1 MRSLTSRML
10 LFNLLLIF
18 FPIVSFLTLDTYEKQ
33 LLDSQ
38 ERAMVQQGR
47 LLASA
52 LAGTEEPE
60 TLSFRAGEI
69 LMVLAARTEAR
80 IRVVDHLGRLQAD
93 SVPTLDPVGA
103 SDPGSYSLRKTTS
116 LISETSRSGGRD
128 TWLYRVTV
136 YPLNGI
142 RKLLL
147 PPDRPLPSAEYYS
160 GRSVLEGP
168 EIAAALGG
176 RYGAATRISEG
187 QRSVTLYSAIP
198 IPDRADGVIG
208 AVLVSQSTYKILSD
222 LYVLRLDVIRIF
234 FLALT
239 AAVVLSFLLSWT
251 ITIPVHRLRVQ
262 AESLLD
268 HRGKLTGI
276 IARGKGKD
284 EIALLRRS
292 LHGLSVKLEERQNYL
307 DNFLSDTVHEIN
319 NPVTGA
325 STSLEL
331 ARDALAFHDFPREKI
346 PSVERA
352 LRFIAAAEEEIHR
365 VRHLTA
371 DLREMNF
378 LENRIGEEAVTELDL
393 TGYLTGLI
401 DAYGPGMAE
410 RRGITLRGELPDRAV
425 LLSINPD
432 RLTQALVN
440 LLLNAESFS
449 PPGGTV
455 TLALKPGP
463 TRLDLL
469 VIDQGPGIPPG
480 NEDRIFQRFF
490 SDRPAV
496 SLGGRDIPENP
507 PLREAHDDPSF
518 PGPPAP
524 SRPNAS
530 SVDGEKIL
538 NPGNPSPGLASKDD
552 GPRPLHS
559 GLGLA
564 IVKAIVEGF
573 GGTVALDRNYTAGAC
588 FILSWPGSR
597 VSDP

>member
-1 MRSLTSRML
+1 M
-10 LFNLLLIF
+10 
-18 FPIVSFLTLDTYEKQ
+18 
-33 LLDSQ
+33 
-38 ERAMVQQGR
+38 
-47 LLASA
+47 
-52 LAGTEEPE
+52 
-60 TLSFRAGEI
+60 
-69 LMVLAARTEAR
+69 MVLAARTEAR

-93 SVPTLDPVGA
+93 SVPPLDTVEA
-103 SDPGSYSLRKTTS
+103 SDLASYSLRKTTS
-116 LISETSRSGGRD
+116 LISETQRSVGRD

-136 YPLNGI
+136 YPLNVV

-168 EIAAALGG
+168 EITAALAG

-198 IPDRADGVIG
+198 IPNRDGGIIG
-208 AVLVSQSTYKILSD
+208 AVLVSQSTFKILSD

-268 HRGKLTGI
+268 HRGKLRGT
-276 IARGKGKD
+276 IAPGKGKD

-325 STSLEL
+325 ATSLEL
-331 ARDALAFHDFPREKI
+331 ARDALGSPDFPREMI
-346 PSVERA
+346 PAVEQA

-401 DAYGPGMAE
+401 DAYAPGMAE
-410 RRGITLRGELPDRAV
+410 RRGIILRGVLPDREV
-425 LLSINPD
+425 FLSINPD

-449 PPGGTV
+449 PPGGMV
-455 TLALKPGP
+455 TLSLRPGP
-463 TRLDLL
+463 ARVDLL
-469 VIDQGPGIPPG
+469 VSDQGPGIPPG

-490 SDRPAV
+490 SDRPAA
-496 SLGGRDIPENP
+496 SAGGQGPSANNLLQEP
-507 PLREAHDDPSF
+507 HDGTSF
-518 PGPPAP
+518 PGSSAP
-524 SRPNAS
+524 SEP
-530 SVDGEKIL
+530 DPPPDEGEEIR
-538 NPGNPSPGLASKDD
+538 NPGIPSSAGLVSKDE
-552 GPRPLHS
+552 GPRPVHS

-597 VSDP
+597 FSEP